1 MKKGILSCV
10 TADVD
15 LEMENQDVY
24 VWKQKKSF
32 IFEHNSREI
41 CDRGRGKEL
50 RQKHNADLEVP
61 KYLKQKE
68 SNISKANKKSK
79 HKHQYEECLIRYK
92 WNWEENKIH
101 TSLNSYCIICGK
113 INDRMKNSI
122 VTDYMKK
129 VDTPMG
135 KRYIRISEDT
145 LYEKYHNRLPVFFVE
160 DICKDKY
167 LEVL

>member
-50 RQKHNADLEVP
+50 RQKHDADLEVP

>member
-41 CDRGRGKEL
+41 CDRGKGKEL